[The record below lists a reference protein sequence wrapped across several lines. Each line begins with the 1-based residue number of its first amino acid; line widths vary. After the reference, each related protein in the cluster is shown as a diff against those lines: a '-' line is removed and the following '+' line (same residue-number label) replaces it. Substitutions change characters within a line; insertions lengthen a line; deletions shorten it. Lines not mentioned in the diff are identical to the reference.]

1 MTGSASPIHRA
12 HCGMPRKGNMNPDS
26 RIEGRKTKIE
36 ICIACIWVRDTVEI
50 R

>member
-1 MTGSASPIHRA
+1 
-12 HCGMPRKGNMNPDS
+12 MNPDS